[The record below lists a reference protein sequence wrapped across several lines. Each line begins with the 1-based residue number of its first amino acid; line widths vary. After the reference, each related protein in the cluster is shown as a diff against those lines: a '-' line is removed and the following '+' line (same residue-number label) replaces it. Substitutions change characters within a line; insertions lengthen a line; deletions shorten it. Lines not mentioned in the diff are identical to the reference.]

1 MRLTGILCVALCG
14 LAAPA
19 AADVTVTQTVAGK
32 AAVINLNGESV
43 TRIKG
48 NKMRTEQT
56 RGDKTDVVIID
67 IDGQR
72 MISLDAGK
80 KEATVIPLSQL
91 QETLSKVTSSEV
103 KVKITPT
110 GETKQVA
117 GYSCKVHD
125 MAIAMPF
132 SPGGGDMKMAMA
144 FTGPSC
150 LSKDAPGTADYARL
164 YTAAAE
170 KGFIFG
176 DPRQAKGPMAAQA
189 KGMATLYKAMAEQG
203 MPLEQQLSVG
213 FEGEGPMAG
222 LMNKMGKTT
231 MNTTVTKIDT
241 APIADDLFE
250 VPAGYKV
257 KTQ

>member
-1 MRLTGILCVALCG
+1 MRLTGMVCAAV
-14 LAAPA
+14 LAGVLPA
-19 AADVTVTQTVAGK
+19 VADVTVTQTVAGK
-32 AAVINLNGESV
+32 AAMINLNGESV

-72 MISLDAGK
+72 MISLDPGK
-80 KEATVIPLSQL
+80 KEATVIPLAQL
-91 QETLSKVTSSEV
+91 QETLAKVTASDV

-125 MAIAMPF
+125 MAVSMPF
-132 SPGGGDMKMAMA
+132 APGGNDMKMSMA
-144 FTGPSC
+144 FTGPTC
-150 LSKDAPGTADYARL
+150 LSKDSPGADDYARL

-176 DPRQAKGPMAAQA
+176 DPRQARGPAAAQA
-189 KGMATLYKAMAEQG
+189 KGMATLYRAMAEQG
-203 MPLEQQLSVG
+203 VPLEQQLSIG
-213 FEGEGPMAG
+213 FEGEGPVAG
-222 LMNKMGKTT
+222 MMNKMGRTT
-231 MNTTVTKIDT
+231 MSTTVTKIDT
-241 APIADDLFE
+241 APIAADLFE
-250 VPAGYKV
+250 IPAGYKV

>member
-32 AAVINLNGESV
+32 AAVIDLNGESV

-91 QETLSKVTSSEV
+91 QETLGKVTSSEV

-117 GYSCKVHD
+117 GYSCTGARHGD
-125 MAIAMPF
+125 CDALQSGRRRHEDGHGLHRPELPEQGRAGHGRLCAALHGRGREGLHLRG
-132 SPGGGDMKMAMA
+132 SASGQGTDGRAGQGPGRRS
-144 FTGPSC
+144 TRRWPSRAC
-150 LSKDAPGTADYARL
+150 RSSSTSRSASR
-164 YTAAAE
+164 
-170 KGFIFG
+170 
-176 DPRQAKGPMAAQA
+176 AKGRWR
-189 KGMATLYKAMAEQG
+189 G
-203 MPLEQQLSVG
+203 
-213 FEGEGPMAG
+213 
-222 LMNKMGKTT
+222 
-231 MNTTVTKIDT
+231 
-241 APIADDLFE
+241 
-250 VPAGYKV
+250 
-257 KTQ
+257 

>member
-1 MRLTGILCVALCG
+1 MRLTVFVCAALCAAG
-14 LAAPA
+14 APA

-32 AAVINLNGESV
+32 AAMMNLNGESV

-48 NKMRTEQT
+48 NKMRTDQT

-80 KEATVIPLSQL
+80 KEATVIPLAQL
-91 QETLSKVTSSEV
+91 QESLSKVTAADV
-103 KVKITPT
+103 KVKISPT

-117 GYSCKVHD
+117 GHSCKVHD

-132 SPGGGDMKMAMA
+132 SPGGNDMKMAMA

-150 LSKDAPGTADYARL
+150 LSKDAPGADDYARF

-176 DPRQAKGPMAAQA
+176 DPRQAKGPAAAQA

-203 MPLEQQLSVG
+203 MALDQQLTIG
-213 FEGEGPMAG
+213 FEGEGPIVGM
-222 LMNKMGKTT
+222 MNKMGKST
-231 MNTTVTKIDT
+231 MNLTVTKIDT
-241 APIADDLFE
+241 APVAADLFE